1 MTWLF
6 PPAPQPGLPVD
17 GQAAQFPVRR
27 IFCVG
32 RNYAEHAAEMGATV
46 ERDQPVYFTKS
57 AHALAAPGPLP
68 YPPGT
73 SDLHHEVELVV
84 ALGAPLDPAD
94 PMAAVLGYAVGLDM
108 TRRDLQAVAKEK
120 RLPWDTGKD
129 FEGSAIIGP
138 ITPAASFTPGAQRIS
153 LSVDRAPR
161 QQGQLSDMV
170 WPVPDLLRHLAGLYR
185 LMPGDLVMTG
195 TPAGVGA
202 VMPGEEI
209 EATIDG
215 LGSVRV
221 PVISA

>member
-1 MTWLF
+1 MSWLF
-6 PPAPQPGLPVD
+6 PPAPQPALPIA
-17 GQAAQFPVRR
+17 GQEARFPVHR

-32 RNYAEHAAEMGATV
+32 RNYAEHAAEMGASV

-57 AHALAAPGPLP
+57 AHSLAAPGPLP

-73 SDLHHEVELVV
+73 KDLHHEAELVV
-84 ALGAPLDPAD
+84 ALGAPSDPGD

-108 TRRDLQAVAKEK
+108 TRRDLQAIAKEK

-138 ITPAASFTPGAQRIS
+138 ITPAADFAPGDQRIT
-153 LSVDRAPR
+153 LSVNGGTR
-161 QQGQLSDMV
+161 QNGRLSDMI

-202 VMPGEEI
+202 VVPGDVI
-209 EATIDG
+209 EAQIDG
-215 LGSVRV
+215 IAPIRV
-221 PVISA
+221 PIT